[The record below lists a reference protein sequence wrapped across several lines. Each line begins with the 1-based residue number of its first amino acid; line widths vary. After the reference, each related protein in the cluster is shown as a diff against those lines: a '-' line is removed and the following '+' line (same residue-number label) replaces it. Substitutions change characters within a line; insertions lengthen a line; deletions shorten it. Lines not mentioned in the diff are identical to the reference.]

1 VRGKTNRLEMA
12 RRWRSLKRGG
22 CDGGGSKSVNG
33 DGELQRWCGQP
44 ATGRSRGGGVLAR
57 WSERR

>member
-44 ATGRSRGGGVLAR
+44 ATGRSRRGG
-57 WSERR
+57 S